1 MIGLLYLRWL
11 AHALRVQ
18 ERGLREE
25 LAGVTYMLEANAE
38 HQRRVSAQL
47 TMAQTER
54 RWRRLAR

>member
-1 MIGLLYLRWL
+1 MIRLIYLRWL
-11 AHALRVQ
+11 AHALQVQ

-47 TMAQTER
+47 TMSESER
-54 RWRRLAR
+54 RWRLAR